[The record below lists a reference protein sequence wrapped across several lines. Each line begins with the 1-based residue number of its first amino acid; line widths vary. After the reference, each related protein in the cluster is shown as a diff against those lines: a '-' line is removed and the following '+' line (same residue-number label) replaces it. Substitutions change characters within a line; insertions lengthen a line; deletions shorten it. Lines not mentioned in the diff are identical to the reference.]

1 MNIGPADYRPRS
13 FKDLIGVSRRIGEM
27 LHKKCER
34 ASGPLKILLYGCPG
48 TGKTEL
54 IKMSAVQLTGLPL
67 DKSGN
72 SFATESVNGKNVN
85 SEMIRRWMEGLAY
98 RPMYR
103 FEVKLVN
110 EIDRMHPDSQVL
122 TAGQVLEGYNGR
134 ETEESF
140 FRAEQDSFGAHYLRT
155 HHFYGQAAFLW
166 LLASTVN
173 LLRWVQ
179 HSQFAGTPLETVG
192 VTKLVTQALR
202 IPATV
207 QQVSDHLWTVT
218 FPETARLIRQLL
230 AAWAERHWQLPLPL
244 LEYSP

>member
-85 SEMIRRWMEGLAY
+85 SEMIRRWMEGLSY
-98 RPMYR
+98 RPMHR
-103 FEVKLVN
+103 FEVKCVN

-122 TAGQVLEGYNGR
+122 ILDYLDAMGEGRAFFATSNLELNQLTERFETRLQQFKVASPTTAEI
-134 ETEESF
+134 
-140 FRAEQDSFGAHYLRT
+140 
-155 HHFYGQAAFLW
+155 AAFLVSHW
-166 LLASTVN
+166 RIRKA
-173 LLRWVQ
+173 R
-179 HSQFAGTPLETVG
+179 AMEIAVG
-192 VTKLVTQALR
+192 ARGNVRCALMDLQS
-202 IPATV
+202 V
-207 QQVSDHLWTVT
+207 LD
-218 FPETARLIRQLL
+218 
-230 AAWAERHWQLPLPL
+230 AER
-244 LEYSP
+244 